1 MFAQVNELRKWRAW
15 SPWAKKDP
23 NAKET
28 FDGPAAGTG
37 AAMSWAGNND
47 VGEGRMTIVE
57 SRPAEVVR
65 FKLEFFKPF
74 AATNSAEFAFREEGG
89 RTAVTWTMRGQN
101 NFVGKAMCLVFDM
114 DKMVGGD
121 FEQGLA
127 GIRRIVESKSSSEE
141 ASCRSSRICSL
152 KAAATRRSR
161 STRRALGAKVEM
173 LMRYQENP
181 SPSTNPPGAAEKV
194 MHCERSASAIRC

>member
-1 MFAQVNELRKWRAW
+1 MLVKILIGVAVVILALAAYVATRPDEFSVSRSASFAAPAQAVFAQVNELRKWKAW

-28 FDGPAAGTG
+28 YDGPAAGAG
-37 AAMSWAGNND
+37 ASMTWAGNNE

-57 SRPAEVVR
+57 SRAAELVR

-74 AATNSAEFAFREEGG
+74 AATNSAEFAFKEEGG

-101 NFVGKAMCLVFDM
+101 NFIGKAMCLVFDM

-121 FEQGLA
+121 FEKGFA
-127 GIRRIVESKSSSEE
+127 GIRQIVE
-141 ASCRSSRICSL
+141 A
-152 KAAATRRSR
+152 KA
-161 STRRALGAKVEM
+161 G
-173 LMRYQENP
+173 
-181 SPSTNPPGAAEKV
+181 
-194 MHCERSASAIRC
+194 